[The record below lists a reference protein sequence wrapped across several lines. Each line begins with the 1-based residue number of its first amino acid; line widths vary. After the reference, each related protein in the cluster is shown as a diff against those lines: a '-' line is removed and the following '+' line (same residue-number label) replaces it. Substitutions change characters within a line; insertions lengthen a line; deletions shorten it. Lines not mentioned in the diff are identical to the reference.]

1 MSTEVDPST
10 EVVRLQQIWDETLP
24 AQPEMGARVIARY
37 AEPQRRYH
45 TTEHLAVVQ
54 DRITE
59 FATTDHDLFLVRL
72 AGFYH
77 DAIYDIPFRELTN
90 EEASARLSRRDLSRA
105 GLEQEDLNEVA
116 RLVLLTATHVPGSRD
131 PNGELLCDADL
142 AVLGGSPEAYAGY
155 VAQVSTEY
163 AHLPRLDFV
172 RGRFQIL
179 RELAGR
185 DLFFTPKGRA
195 LNERARFNLV
205 AECRSL
211 VAELRAAGISPDEI
225 GPVPG
230 SSS

>member
-1 MSTEVDPST
+1 MSTEVDNSSR
-10 EVVRLQQIWDETLP
+10 VDRLQAIWDETLP

-59 FATTDHDLFLVRL
+59 FASADHDLFLVRL

-77 DAIYDIPFRELTN
+77 DAIYDIPFREITN

-116 RLVLLTATHVPGSRD
+116 RLVRLTATHVPGSRD

-155 VAQVSTEY
+155 VAQVSEEY
-163 AHLPRLDFV
+163 AHLPRLEFV

-185 DLFFTPKGRA
+185 DLFFTARGRA

-230 SSS
+230 SSA